1 MSHYLDFVDLK
12 YKPHKDDLVC
22 LFRFEPGKGISAKEA
37 IGRIAAESS
46 NGTWSET
53 EFGAKE
59 HIRSIRGRAF
69 HISGDLVYVAYPLD
83 LFELGSM
90 PQLFSS
96 VGGNIFGMK
105 AMNNLRLED
114 IYFSEKYLK
123 SFRGPQFG
131 INGVRNFMKVKQRPM
146 IACVPKPKVGMYTEE
161 HADTAYKFW
170 IGGGDFLKDD
180 ENLTDQNFN
189 RFDARV
195 KLCSK
200 MRDKAEKETGEKKDY
215 FINITAETNE
225 MLRRA
230 KVAYDNNFK
239 YIMVDIVTAGW
250 SGLQTVREF
259 CQDHKL
265 AIHAHRAMHATFTR
279 NPKHGISMLT
289 LAKCARL
296 VGVDNIH
303 IGTAVGK
310 LVSPKEEVMAI
321 AREITEEYV
330 RDSDKINMLN
340 QKWCGVKDTIPVSS
354 GGLHPGILPF
364 VMKMLGND
372 CVIQVGGGIHGHP
385 GGTMEGS
392 KAVRQ
397 AIEAT
402 LDGVKLKDYA
412 KNKHELRLALEK
424 WGELRP
430 I

>member
-1 MSHYLDFVDLK
+1 MSHYLDFVDLS
-12 YKPHKDDLVC
+12 YKPSKNDLVC
-22 LFRFEPGKGISAKEA
+22 LFRFEPSKEISAKEA

-53 EFGAKE
+53 EYGNVE
-59 HIRSIRGRAF
+59 HIRKIRGRAF
-69 HISGDLVYVAYPLD
+69 KISGELVYVAYPLD

-105 AMNNLRLED
+105 AMRNLRLED
-114 IYFSEKYLK
+114 IYFPEKYLK

-131 INGVRNFMKVKQRPM
+131 MKGVRNFMKINKRPL
-146 IACVPKPKVGMYTEE
+146 IACVPKPKVGMYTSE
-161 HADTAYKFW
+161 HADTAYNFW

-189 RFDARV
+189 RFDNRV
-195 KLCSK
+195 KLCAK

-230 KVAYDNNFK
+230 KIAYNNNFK
-239 YIMVDIVTAGW
+239 YIMVDIVTCGW

-321 AREITEEYV
+321 ASAIVNENVEVSKE
-330 RDSDKINMLN
+330 INMLN
-340 QKWCGVKDTIPVSS
+340 QKWHGVKDTIPVSS

-364 VMKMLGND
+364 VINMLGND
-372 CVIQVGGGIHGHP
+372 CVIQAGGGIHGHP
-385 GGTMEGS
+385 GGTREGA

-402 LDGVKLKDYA
+402 VDGIKLKEYA
-412 KNKHELRLALEK
+412 KKHHELRLALEK
-424 WGELRP
+424 WGDLRP